1 MSESTEDL
9 LKKIKS
15 LEIEKSKYEKGD
27 AKLYYAF
34 QRKMTEMANIL
45 NKNNLE
51 SCDIEDKSSK
61 AFDRII
67 VLLQKC
73 ELISS
78 SASTLGAIAKITGDE
93 EKDTGFNI
101 TTPESMADKVSQR

>member
-1 MSESTEDL
+1 MTENDL
-9 LKKIKS
+9 LKRIES

-78 SASTLGAIAKITGDE
+78 SASALGAIAKITGNQD
-93 EKDTGFNI
+93 KDTGYSI
-101 TTPESMADKVSQR
+101 VTPESISDVLTNS